1 MIQSERTI
9 KMAYTPTEPTGPPP
23 GFLVAMDENGLVNAL
38 KAHADF
44 LLTRHRLHIMPELEG
59 ANHQIKHIINI
70 LMGRCRRIVDREREV
85 RIQLGSSKDLL
96 RYTQRGLDAATRERN
111 ELRGLRGALERRVN
125 ALTGERDIARAQF
138 NAARMQ
144 CNGINAQYN
153 LVYGQLAN
161 ANNQVANANNQL
173 RIEQFT
179 IRNLGRARATLIQRN
194 AALRIQVQWFRN
206 RQLNPPPIVQQ
217 NPQTWLILH

>member
-1 MIQSERTI
+1 MDRCKRT
-9 KMAYTPTEPTGPPP
+9 G
-23 GFLVAMDENGLVNAL
+23 
-38 KAHADF
+38 
-44 LLTRHRLHIMPELEG
+44 
-59 ANHQIKHIINI
+59 
-70 LMGRCRRIVDREREV
+70 DREREL

-111 ELRGLRGALERRVN
+111 ELRGRRAALERRIA
-125 ALTGERDIARAQF
+125 ALTGKHDIARAQH

-161 ANNQVANANNQL
+161 ANNQVANANNQVVNVNNQL
-173 RIEQFT
+173 QIEQFT
-179 IRNLGRARATLIQRN
+179 VRNLGRVQATLIQRN
-194 AALRIQVQWFRN
+194 VTLRIQVQWFRN
-206 RQLNPPPIVQQ
+206 RQLNPPFIVQQ

>member
-1 MIQSERTI
+1 V
-9 KMAYTPTEPTGPPP
+9 AYVPTEPTGPPP
-23 GFLVAMDENGLVNAL
+23 GFLVAMDGDGLINAL
-38 KAHADF
+38 KAYADF
-44 LLTRHRLHIMPELEG
+44 LLTRQRLLITPELEE

-70 LMGRCRRIVDREREV
+70 LINRCRRTGDREREL

-96 RYTQRGLDAATRERN
+96 RYTQRGLDATTRERN
-111 ELRGLRGALERRVN
+111 ELRGRRAALKRRIA
-125 ALTGERDIARAQF
+125 ALTGERDIARAQH

-161 ANNQVANANNQL
+161 ANNQVVNANNQL
-173 RIEQFT
+173 ANVNNQLQIEQFT
-179 IRNLGRARATLIQRN
+179 VKNLGRAWATLIQRN
-194 AALRIQVQWFRN
+194 AALRIQIQWFRN

>member
-1 MIQSERTI
+1 MDRYKRT
-9 KMAYTPTEPTGPPP
+9 G
-23 GFLVAMDENGLVNAL
+23 
-38 KAHADF
+38 
-44 LLTRHRLHIMPELEG
+44 
-59 ANHQIKHIINI
+59 
-70 LMGRCRRIVDREREV
+70 DREREL

-96 RYTQRGLDAATRERN
+96 RYTQRGLDATTRKRN
-111 ELRGLRGALERRVN
+111 ELRGQRTALERRIA
-125 ALTGERDIARAQF
+125 ALTEEHDIARAQH

-144 CNGINAQYN
+144 CNSINAQYN

-173 RIEQFT
+173 ANVNNQLQIEQFT
-179 IRNLGRARATLIQRN
+179 VRNLGHAWATLIQRN
-194 AALRIQVQWFRN
+194 AALKIQVQWFKN

>member
-1 MIQSERTI
+1 
-9 KMAYTPTEPTGPPP
+9 MAYVPTEPTGPPP
-23 GFLVAMDENGLVNAL
+23 GFLVAMDGDGLINTL

-44 LLTRHRLHIMPELEG
+44 LLTRQHLLITPELEG

-70 LMGRCRRIVDREREV
+70 LMDRCRRTGDREREL

-96 RYTQRGLDAATRERN
+96 RYTQRVLDATTRERN
-111 ELRGLRGALERRVN
+111 ELRGRRAALKRRIA
-125 ALTGERDIARAQF
+125 ALTGEHDIARAQH
-138 NAARMQ
+138 NATRMQ
-144 CNGINAQYN
+144 YNGINAQYN

-173 RIEQFT
+173 ANVNNQLQIEQFT
-179 IRNLGRARATLIQRN
+179 VRNLGRAQATLIQRN
-194 AALRIQVQWFRN
+194 AALKIQVQWFRN